1 MSITSGTA
9 TAAVLPPLA
18 TSMYLAGMPW
28 YARVLLGLCAL
39 GTHVLRQYWLFRL
52 GVVGADEAWRPG
64 VGAAVPRG
72 CLVDGGEPWAGFSE
86 LAFQDGDLVP

>member
-1 MSITSGTA
+1 MSISSGAA

-28 YARVLLGLCAL
+28 YACVVLGLCAL

-52 GVVGADEAWRPG
+52 GCKALEKSSSAQVPALV
-64 VGAAVPRG
+64 AA
-72 CLVDGGEPWAGFSE
+72 LVNDQGSRRQRQGTRKR
-86 LAFQDGDLVP
+86 